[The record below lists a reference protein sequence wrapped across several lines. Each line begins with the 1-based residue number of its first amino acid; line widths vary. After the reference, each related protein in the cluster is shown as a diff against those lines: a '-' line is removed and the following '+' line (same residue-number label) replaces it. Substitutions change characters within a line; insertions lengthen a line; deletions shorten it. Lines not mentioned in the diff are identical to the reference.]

1 MYHHYMSKRKYT
13 KRSAYWE
20 QFKERNLDDLMGEMR
35 GEPDTWEPTLAGEA
49 YYTEK
54 SEAYERSGQSQS
66 GMVSRS
72 TTRMNVAAM
81 GRKAWKYAN
90 IQEGMLP
97 YYYTKT
103 GADVRGC
110 ILLCQKAYANIP
122 IFRNVIDIMSEFANT
137 ELYIEGGTEKSRNFI
152 DKWLQKVK
160 IWNLKDQFFREYY
173 RSGNVFM
180 YRVDSKFSNEDFA
193 KLSTIYGSSFIKP
206 GEIPIRYILLNPYD
220 IATIRST
227 NFQGQVYRKILSEF
241 ELERLQDP
249 QTDYDIEVLKGL
261 PPKTQKLIKEG
272 GYGYDGISM
281 ELDPSKL
288 SFSFYKKQDYEPF
301 AIPFGFPVLDDLNW
315 KLELKKVDQAITRT
329 IENVILLITMG
340 NTPDKGGINPHNLKA
355 MQSLFS
361 NDSIGR
367 VLVSDYT
374 TKADFVIPD
383 LNKVLGPQKYEIV
396 DKDIKEALQN
406 VVVGHER
413 YSNTQVKAQIFLE
426 RLKEAREAF
435 LHDFLQPQVKL
446 VCQNLGFRK
455 YPNITFQE
463 IDLKDEVQLQRVTT
477 RLMELGILTPE
488 QGITTIKTGHYPET
502 EELLRKQEAYL
513 DERQKGYYTP
523 LVGGQPLMPDMGE
536 EEGDKGYPS
545 NTNQPEDK
553 TPTVQ
558 DVVDDKSIEPGAG
571 PVTVGA
577 PHPKVPQKNVPTEH
591 GRPSGTTK
599 RGGTAFGA
607 KGLSTKAVQ
616 KVVYNIESLFSY
628 AQKEMRSA
636 NKVKRLSKEKKGL
649 LDQLCQTVVMSTPKD
664 DWKTTVQSCVRDF
677 NQIEGLVTL
686 PGVLDASQEHQLEIY
701 PAALVYHSHAEKASE
716 GVKVPKG
723 KKGEMGEKGEK

>member
-1 MYHHYMSKRKYT
+1 MAKRKYT
-13 KRSAYWE
+13 KKSDYWKKFN
-20 QFKERNLDDLMGEMR
+20 QNNNNLDELLKEVAPRDPEWN
-35 GEPDTWEPTLAGEA
+35 PILAGEA
-49 YYTEK
+49 YYAQTSK
-54 SEAYERSGQSQS
+54 ATYDRTGANQSA
-66 GMVSRS
+66 VSRT
-72 TTRMNVAAM
+72 TTRLNSSFVQP
-81 GRKAWKYAN
+81 KLWKYGN
-90 IQEGMLP
+90 IREGMLP
-97 YYYTKT
+97 YYYTKL
-103 GADVRGC
+103 GADVRDC

-152 DKWLQKVK
+152 DKWLQRIK

-180 YRVDSKFSNEDFA
+180 YRLDSKFTADDFA
-193 KLSTIYGSSFIKP
+193 KMSTIYGSKFMKP
-206 GEIPIRYILLNPYD
+206 GQIPIRYILLNPYD
-220 IATIRST
+220 IATVRST
-227 NFQGQVYRKILSEF
+227 NFDGQVYRKVLSEF

-249 QTDYDIEVLKGL
+249 KTEYDIQVLEGL
-261 PPKTQKLIKEG
+261 PKETQKLIKEG

-281 ELDPSKL
+281 ELDPDKL
-288 SFSFYKKQDYEPF
+288 TFSFYKKQDYEPF

-315 KLELKKVDQAITRT
+315 KLELKKIDQAITRT

-340 NTPDKGGINPHNLKA
+340 NTPDKGGINPHNLQA

-361 NDSIGR
+361 NESIGR

-374 TKADFVIPD
+374 TKAEFIIPD
-383 LNKVLGPQKYEIV
+383 LNKVLGPEKYEIV

-435 LHDFLQPQVKL
+435 LQDFLIPQVKL

-455 YPNITFQE
+455 YPTIKFQE

-477 RLMELGILTPE
+477 RLIELGILTPE
-488 QGITTIKTGHYPET
+488 QGIQTIKTGLYPET
-502 EELLRKQEAYL
+502 EELGKKQPDYI

-523 LVGGQPLMPDMGE
+523 LVGGQPLMPDMD
-536 EEGDKGYPS
+536 EEGDKGHPS

-571 PVTVGA
+571 PVTVGR
-577 PHPKVPQKNVPTEH
+577 PQKRVRSER
-591 GRPSGTTK
+591 GRPAGSDK
-599 RGGTAFGA
+599 RDSM
-607 KGLSTKAVQ
+607 KLSTKAVQ
-616 KVVYNIESLFSY
+616 GVVYKIENLLTF

-636 NKVKRLSKEKKGL
+636 HKIKRLSKDKKAL
-649 LDQLCQTVVMSTPKD
+649 LEELCKTVVISTEADQWEKVVKSCIKD
-664 DWKTTVQSCVRDF
+664 F
-677 NQIEGLVTL
+677 GGIEKLNPL
-686 PGVLDASQEHQLEIY
+686 PEVLNTSQEHQLEIY
-701 PAALVYHSHAEKASE
+701 PAALVHHAQGEEKDSQS
-716 GVKVPKG
+716 
-723 KKGEMGEKGEK
+723 

>member
-1 MYHHYMSKRKYT
+1 MSKRKYT
-13 KRSAYWE
+13 KKSEYWK
-20 QFKERNLDDLMGEMR
+20 QF
-35 GEPDTWEPTLAGEA
+35 EPTNLEEIVNPENPDATPPPLLAGDA
-49 YYTEK
+49 YYTQTSK
-54 SEAYERSGQSQS
+54 AYERTGK
-66 GMVSRS
+66 GEGAVSRTS
-72 TTRMNVAAM
+72 TRLNSAFVTP
-81 GRKAWKYAN
+81 KLWKYAN
-90 IQEGMLP
+90 IREGMLP
-97 YYYTKT
+97 YYYTKL
-103 GADVRGC
+103 GADVRDC

-152 DKWLQKVK
+152 DKWFQKIK

-180 YRVDSKFSNEDFA
+180 YRLDSKFTTEDFA
-193 KLSTIYGSSFIKP
+193 KMSTIYGSEFMKP
-206 GEIPIRYILLNPYD
+206 GQIPIKYILLNPYD

-227 NFQGQVYRKILSEF
+227 NFQGQVYRKVLSEF

-249 QTDYDIEVLKGL
+249 KTEYDIEVFNGL
-261 PPKTQKLIKEG
+261 PKETQKLIKDG

-281 ELDPSKL
+281 ELDPDKL
-288 SFSFYKKQDYEPF
+288 TFSFYKKQDYEPF

-340 NTPDKGGINPHNLKA
+340 NTPDKGGINPHNLRA
-355 MQSLFS
+355 MQSLFA
-361 NDSIGR
+361 NESIGR

-374 TKADFVIPD
+374 TKAEFIIPD
-383 LNKVLGPQKYEIV
+383 LNKVLGPEKYEIV

-426 RLKEAREAF
+426 RLKEARNAF
-435 LHDFLQPQVKL
+435 LQDFLIPQVKL

-455 YPNITFQE
+455 YPNIKFQE

-488 QGITTIKTGHYPET
+488 QGITTIKTGHYPEGA
-502 EELLRKQEAYL
+502 ELLNKQEAYI

-523 LVGGQPLMPDMGE
+523 LVGGQPLMPDMGDDD
-536 EEGDKGYPS
+536 EGDKGYPS

-558 DVVDDKSIEPGAG
+558 DVVDDERIEPGAG
-571 PVTVGA
+571 PVTVGR
-577 PHPKVPQKNVPTEH
+577 PNKKVKQQQ
-591 GRPSGTTK
+591 GRPTGSDK
-599 RGGTAFGA
+599 RDSMKLT
-607 KGLSTKAVQ
+607 TKAVQ
-616 KVVYNIESLFSY
+616 EVVYDIENLLTD
-628 AQKEMRSA
+628 AEKEMRASH
-636 NKVKRLSKEKKGL
+636 KIKRLSKEKKEL
-649 LDQLCQTVVMSTPKD
+649 LGELCKTVVISQPQEKWGKTVKSCIKD
-664 DWKTTVQSCVRDF
+664 FSG
-677 NQIEGLVTL
+677 IEKLAPL
-686 PGVLDASQEHQLEIY
+686 PEVLEASQEHQLEIY
-701 PAALVYHSHAEKASE
+701 PAALVYHAQEKNSQSE
-716 GVKVPKG
+716 KTGVKK
-723 KKGEMGEKGEK
+723 

>member
-1 MYHHYMSKRKYT
+1 MAKRKYT
-13 KRSAYWE
+13 KRSSYWD
-20 QFKERNLDDLMGEMR
+20 QFAPKDLNDLTQQIAGED
-35 GEPDTWEPTLAGEA
+35 PPWNPILAGDS
-49 YYTEK
+49 YYTQTAK
-54 SEAYERSGQSQS
+54 AYERNGPGSDVARTQ
-66 GMVSRS
+66 
-72 TTRMNVAAM
+72 TRLNRAPI
-81 GRKAWKYAN
+81 GPKLFKYSN
-90 IQEGMLP
+90 IREGMLP
-97 YYYTKT
+97 YYYTKL
-103 GADVRGC
+103 GADVRDC

-137 ELYIEGGTEKSRNFI
+137 ELYIEGGTEKARTFI
-152 DKWLQKVK
+152 DKWFQKVK

-173 RSGNVFM
+173 RSGNVFL
-180 YRVDSKFSNEDFA
+180 YRIDSKFTDEDFA
-193 KLSTIYGSSFIKP
+193 KLSTIYGSKFLRP
-206 GEIPIRYILLNPYD
+206 GELPIKYILLNPYD

-241 ELERLQDP
+241 ELERLQEP
-249 QTDYDIEVLKGL
+249 KTPYDKEVLEGL
-261 PPKTQKLIKEG
+261 PKKTQQLIKDG

-281 ELDPSKL
+281 ELDPTKL

-340 NTPDKGGINPHNLKA
+340 NTPDKGGINPNNLKA
-355 MQSLFS
+355 MQSLFA
-361 NDSIGR
+361 NESIGR

-383 LNKVLGPQKYEIV
+383 LNKVLGPEKYEIV

-426 RLKEAREAF
+426 RLKEARAAF
-435 LHDFLQPQVKL
+435 INDFLQPQVKL
-446 VCQNLGFRK
+446 ICQNMGFRK

-488 QGITTIKTGHYPET
+488 QGIQTIKTGLYPET
-502 EELLRKQEAYL
+502 EELLRKQEAYI

-536 EEGDKGYPS
+536 EGDKGYPS
-545 NTNQPEDK
+545 KTNQPEDK

-558 DVVDDKSIEPGAG
+558 DVVDDKDIEPGAG
-571 PVTVGA
+571 PVTVGR
-577 PHPKVPQKNVPTEH
+577 PHPRTPQQQ
-591 GRPSGTTK
+591 GRPTGSDK
-599 RGGTAFGA
+599 RDTM
-607 KGLSTKAVQ
+607 KLTTKAVQ
-616 KVVYNIESLFSY
+616 EVIYQAENLLVH
-628 AQKEMRSA
+628 AQKEMKAA
-636 NKVKRLSKEKKGL
+636 NNIKRLSKKKKEL
-649 LDQLCQTVVMSTPKD
+649 LEDLCQSVVMARMPEDWEAAVEACVKD
-664 DWKTTVQSCVRDF
+664 FSL
-677 NQIEGLVTL
+677 IEGLSPL
-686 PGVLDASQEHQLEIY
+686 PEVLQASEEHQLEIY
-701 PAALVYHSHAEKASE
+701 PAALVYHAQGEEKNSQS
-716 GVKVPKG
+716 
-723 KKGEMGEKGEK
+723 